1 MLISSSA
8 NKMEGTMRLIRSI
21 MFVAAVAAG
30 AGLAT
35 VAPAQDSAARKELKR
50 ADVSGAPGMEIIS
63 SISELKPG
71 DDFPRHLHHG
81 VEAGYVVQGG
91 MIQVPGQQPTM
102 LATGSPIFNLRDVPH
117 AGYKVIG
124 PGNIILYTTHVV
136 DKGKPLYDWVK

>member
-1 MLISSSA
+1 
-8 NKMEGTMRLIRSI
+8 MRVVRSV
-21 MFVAAVAAG
+21 MFVAAIAVG

-63 SISELKPG
+63 SITELKPG

-91 MIQVPGQQPTM
+91 MIQMPGQQPTM
-102 LATGSPIFNLRDVPH
+102 LATGAPIFNLRDAVH

>member
-1 MLISSSA
+1 
-8 NKMEGTMRLIRSI
+8 MRVVRSV
-21 MFVAAVAAG
+21 MFVAAIAVG

-63 SISELKPG
+63 SITELKPG

-91 MIQVPGQQPTM
+91 MIQNPGQQPTM
-102 LATGSPIFNLRDVPH
+102 LTTGAPIFNLRDAVH